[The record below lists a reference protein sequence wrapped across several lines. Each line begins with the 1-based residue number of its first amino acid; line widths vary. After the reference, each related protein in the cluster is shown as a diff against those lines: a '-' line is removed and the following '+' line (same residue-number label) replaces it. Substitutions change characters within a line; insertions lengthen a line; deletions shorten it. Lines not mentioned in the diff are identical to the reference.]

1 MIGVMR
7 SKWGPMVIGGV
18 IGVVTLVF
26 VFYGIFVPGSSSRG
40 PGVAG
45 EVNGEIISYSEFS
58 KSLNQRIEFFKGLM
72 GGKVSEAQLE
82 QFHVGESVFMDLA
95 QRKVFGQI
103 AKREGFYP
111 SADQI
116 REQILKQ
123 DVFKKDGRF
132 DKMLYR
138 NLLQANSLTPVRYE
152 EMVGQE
158 IMDQNFKLFL
168 SSLVRVTP
176 DEVERDLRI
185 SKEKHKFKYVYL
197 DHESARK
204 LLPKDLKAGE
214 QGAKLNEKIE
224 ELGKQV
230 LPLLTSGADAKINA
244 LLKDAKVQVKSS
256 DWLTA
261 QSNVIP
267 GVGSIRSVQESLYA
281 LKKGDPAQSFSLMG
295 GTLFA
300 VAQSQ
305 EGYNPASVTEQDRKA
320 ALTKLQNEKQG
331 ELMKRFMSGFMKDS
345 KLKRNDEIVTGG
357 KGGAQPINFDD

>member
-45 EVNGEIISYSEFS
+45 EVNGEIISYTEFS
-58 KSLNQRIEFFKGLM
+58 RSLNQRIEFFKGLM
-72 GGKVSEAQLE
+72 GGKVSDAQLE

-103 AKREGFYP
+103 AKREGFFP

-123 DVFKKDGRF
+123 DVFKKDGHF

-158 IMDQNFKLFL
+158 IMDQNFKGFL

-176 DEVERDLRI
+176 DEVERDLRV

-224 ELGKQV
+224 EIGKQV
-230 LPLLTSGADAKINA
+230 LPLLSSGADSKVNS
-244 LLKDAKVQVKSS
+244 LLKDSKVTVKSS

-281 LKKGDPAQSFSLMG
+281 LKVGQAAQSFSLMG
-295 GTLFA
+295 GTLYA
-300 VAQSQ
+300 IALSN
-305 EGYNPASVTEQDRKA
+305 EGYNPASVTDQDRKA
-320 ALTKLQNEKQG
+320 AITKLQNEKQG
-331 ELMKRFMSGFMKDS
+331 EIMKRFMSAFMKEAKVS
-345 KLKRNDEIVTGG
+345 RNDQIVTGG
-357 KGGAQPINFDD
+357 KGGAQPINFDE

>member
-45 EVNGEIISYSEFS
+45 EVNGEIISYTEFS
-58 KSLNQRIEFFKGLM
+58 RALNQRIEFFKGLM
-72 GGKVSEAQLE
+72 GGKVSDAQLE

-103 AKREGFYP
+103 AKKEGFYP
-111 SADQI
+111 SADQV
-116 REQILKQ
+116 REQVLKQ
-123 DVFKKDGRF
+123 EVFRKDGHF

-152 EMVGQE
+152 EMVGQD
-158 IMDQNFKLFL
+158 IMDQNFKAFL

-204 LLPKDLKAGE
+204 LLPKDLKASD
-214 QGAKLNEKIE
+214 QGAKLNGKIE
-224 ELGKQV
+224 EIGKQV
-230 LPLLTSGADAKINA
+230 LPLLTSGSDAKINL

-256 DWLTA
+256 DWLNA

-267 GVGSIRSVQESLYA
+267 GVGSIRSVQEALYA
-281 LKKGDPAQSFSLMG
+281 LKKGDAAQSFSLMG
-295 GTLFA
+295 GTLYA
-300 VAQSQ
+300 VAVSH
-305 EGYNPASVTEQDRKA
+305 EAFNPSSITEQDRKA
-320 ALTKLQNEKQG
+320 SFTKIQNEKQG
-331 ELMKRFMSGFMKDS
+331 DFMKQFMSAVMKES
-345 KLKRNDEIVTGG
+345 KVSRNDQVVTGG
-357 KGGAQPINFDD
+357 KGGTQPINFDD